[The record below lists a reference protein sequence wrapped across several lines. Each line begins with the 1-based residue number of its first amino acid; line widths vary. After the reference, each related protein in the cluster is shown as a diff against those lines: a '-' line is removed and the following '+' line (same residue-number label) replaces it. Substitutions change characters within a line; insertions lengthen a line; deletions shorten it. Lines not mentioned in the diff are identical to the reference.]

1 MAIIFSHTVDELL
14 RARVAQMASA
24 VDCGSMAPD
33 ETVLQIAA
41 AGLIERPIGA
51 GLQRS
56 ADTVAA
62 LAEECPT
69 TAHAVLRAI
78 GAEGVAA
85 EVLELSWYAGLIRGG
100 LADAE
105 TVVDRGEREEYR
117 TEVDELRAASY
128 SLLGGWQRWAC
139 NTMAGSIS
147 ELWVLLGAARLLA
160 RTAGELA
167 VALDGRPAARRR
179 LAAVA
184 TPASFALAG

>member
-1 MAIIFSHTVDELL
+1 MAIIFSHTVDDLL

-24 VDCGSMAPD
+24 VDCGAMAPD
-33 ETVLQIAA
+33 EAVDQIAA
-41 AGLIERPIGA
+41 AGLLGRPVGA

-69 TAHAVLRAI
+69 TAYAVLRSL
-78 GAEGVAA
+78 GAEGIAA
-85 EVLELSWYAGLIRGG
+85 DVLELSWYAGLIRGG

-105 TVVDRGEREEYR
+105 TVVDRGTHERYR
-117 TEVDELRAASY
+117 VEVDELRAESY

-160 RTAGELA
+160 RRAGELA
-167 VALDGRPAARRR
+167 VELDGRPAARRR
-179 LAAVA
+179 LAAVSA
-184 TPASFALAG
+184 PVSFALAG